1 MCKVTGGP
9 DIDLM
14 PSAELARFSS
24 MTATASSAP
33 TTAAN
38 STVTAN
44 ARQLTSTEPGG
55 NSPLGEDIEDRE
67 DRDPVESFEAGP
79 SLPEPLPE
87 DGGTTD
93 SSGGAVGAS
102 ETG

>member
-1 MCKVTGGP
+1 LCKVTGGP

-33 TTAAN
+33 TKAAS
-38 STVTAN
+38 STVTAK

-55 NSPLGEDIEDRE
+55 SSPLGEDIEDRE
-67 DRDPVESFEAGP
+67 DRDPVESLEWSP
-79 SLPEPLPE
+79 SLPE
-87 DGGTTD
+87 DGGAAD
-93 SSGGAVGAS
+93 SSGGAVVAS